1 MIPEPLL
8 APFTDIISQFPATAA
23 FDEKSLHLRIGS
35 IRTHY
40 GESGVGVASDVGV
53 FRLTMGI
60 MLGRMAS
67 SSV

>member
-1 MIPEPLL
+1 M
-8 APFTDIISQFPATAA
+8 STA
-23 FDEKSLHLRIGS
+23 EVGPHERWRIGS

-60 MLGRMAS
+60 ILGRMAS